1 MAISVSFNSEIFE
14 QVIYSREDE
23 FEQLVSKNAQTI
35 FGDKAI
41 YIDAKKKVNTSSL
54 GGTIPDGFLIDLS
67 DPDDPQ
73 FYLVEVEL
81 QNHDFFNHIFPQ
93 ITKFFAFYRDSKQR
107 HKLIET
113 MFAFF
118 HNDSV
123 LTKKLRDLIGSKE
136 VYKFLK
142 DTIDS
147 NQNILIIIDDPKPE
161 FEEII
166 NTYTDTWGK
175 MVKVQIVNHFKQDK
189 NNILTVE
196 PPFEGLQI
204 GDAISPSPEKELGK
218 DSNYTEEFHLDGCQP
233 SIKEIY
239 EKLKGEF
246 LKVKNNLRF
255 NPTKGYIG
263 VADKT
268 QFAFIKTRKK
278 KVWLIVLLDENEAR
292 QILQSKYHKLKN
304 HTEKVQR
311 FWGGNYPNCAVEI
324 IDTSHW
330 DEIQTL
336 IARLVEKHQEIKL

>member
-1 MAISVSFNSEIFE
+1 MAISVSLNGENFE
-14 QVIYSREDE
+14 QVFYANEDA
-23 FEQLVSKNAQTI
+23 FERLVAQNAQTI

-41 YIDAKKKVNTSSL
+41 YIDTKKKVNTSSL

-118 HNDSV
+118 QNDPV

-136 VYKFLK
+136 IHKFFT

-161 FEEII
+161 FEGII

-175 MVKVQIVNHFKQDK
+175 MVKVQIINHFRL
-189 NNILTVE
+189 NNNHILTVE
-196 PPFEGLQI
+196 PPFQNLPFE
-204 GDAISPSPEKELGK
+204 DAVSLSPDKEAAEP
-218 DSNYTEEFHLDGCQP
+218 SQYTEEFHLEQCN
-233 SIKEIY
+233 
-239 EKLKGEF
+239 EKAKAVYAKLRQQFLEVKSSLKLE
-246 LKVKNNLRF
+246 
-255 NPTKGYIG
+255 PTQNYIG
-263 VADKT
+263 VVDRRRIAYIQPKG
-268 QFAFIKTRKK
+268 KK
-278 KVWLIVLLDENEAR
+278 LHLIMLMAENEVR
-292 QILQSKYHKLKN
+292 GILTSGYHKVVSFS
-304 HTEKVQR
+304 ESRQQS
-311 FWGGNYPNCAVEI
+311 WGGKNPNCAVTI
-324 IDTSHW
+324 YDTDHW
-330 DEIQTL
+330 DEIQKLVAT
-336 IARLVEKHQEIKL
+336 LVEKHQET